1 MEIPDPSLLMLRSLM
16 IRVKLQTVAPQISFM
31 WMTGKRWT
39 RSTTSSL
46 NFSRSTYPEFE
57 GVISPSPT
65 NQKCRI
71 MSKWVQFYHKIN
83 KFDLVNMRFTDE
95 FSVVEMYGTDSI
107 LPVDGRFNMSSIR
120 AEIQK
125 YIESMEKIKS
135 FDPCAFSI
143 LTGSSILCASES
155 PVYNL

>member
-1 MEIPDPSLLMLRSLM
+1 MR
-16 IRVKLQTVAPQISFM
+16 
-31 WMTGKRWT
+31 
-39 RSTTSSL
+39 
-46 NFSRSTYPEFE
+46 
-57 GVISPSPT
+57 
-65 NQKCRI
+65 
-71 MSKWVQFYHKIN
+71 KWVQFYHKIN
-83 KFDLVNMRFTDE
+83 KFDLVSMRFTDE
-95 FSVVEMYGTDSI
+95 FIVVEMYGTDSI

-155 PVYNL
+155 PLYNL

>member
-1 MEIPDPSLLMLRSLM
+1 
-16 IRVKLQTVAPQISFM
+16 
-31 WMTGKRWT
+31 
-39 RSTTSSL
+39 
-46 NFSRSTYPEFE
+46 
-57 GVISPSPT
+57 
-65 NQKCRI
+65 

-95 FSVVEMYGTDSI
+95 VSVVEMVGMDSVMPI
-107 LPVDGRFNMSSIR
+107 DGRLSLSSIR

-125 YIESMEKIKS
+125 KIERMKNFDD

-143 LTGSSILCASES
+143 LTGSSILNASES

>member
-1 MEIPDPSLLMLRSLM
+1 
-16 IRVKLQTVAPQISFM
+16 
-31 WMTGKRWT
+31 
-39 RSTTSSL
+39 
-46 NFSRSTYPEFE
+46 
-57 GVISPSPT
+57 
-65 NQKCRI
+65 

-83 KFDLVNMRFTDE
+83 KFDLVNMRFTED
-95 FSVVEMYGTDSI
+95 FSIVEMTGMDSI
-107 LPVDGRFNMSSIR
+107 LPVDGRFNLSSIR

-125 YIESMEKIKS
+125 YIESMEKIES

>member
-1 MEIPDPSLLMLRSLM
+1 
-16 IRVKLQTVAPQISFM
+16 
-31 WMTGKRWT
+31 
-39 RSTTSSL
+39 
-46 NFSRSTYPEFE
+46 
-57 GVISPSPT
+57 
-65 NQKCRI
+65 

-83 KFDLVNMRFTDE
+83 KFHLVNMRFTDE
-95 FSVVEMYGTDSI
+95 EEIVEMVGTDSI

-135 FDPCAFSI
+135 FDPCAFTI
-143 LTGSSILCASES
+143 LTGPTILYASES